1 MKNYLYQ
8 LIYIQ
13 LILFSACSSSYESGF
28 NHHKNKINIQF
39 NERNLGYQYSHDTIF
54 ETDAK
59 KKIDS
64 FDFNFLSQFLNKIK
78 SRGYQINQDSSF
90 QSIKLEDCLI
100 DFSYGKPKLVR
111 FTYDSFYVNQFATT
125 LVCISN
131 TNPSGLFSA
140 SYDTYQEFE
149 IEPKNNLK
157 TTLDPTKYWR
167 ETPHYYYCL
176 KPINHKQAYIIAREL
191 SERAVNKLDSINEQ
205 TFIKNKPEL
214 AATRYKK
221 NNSNSATNGCV
232 NFIAIVAITL
242 ISILLNIQ

>member
-8 LIYIQ
+8 LILIQ
-13 LILFSACSSSYESGF
+13 LILFSACSTSYESGF

-39 NERNLGYQYSHDTIF
+39 NERNLGYQYVHDSIF
-54 ETDAK
+54 EMDAK

-64 FDFNFLSQFLNKIK
+64 FDFTFLSQFLNKIK

-90 QSIKLEDCLI
+90 QNIKLEDCLI
-100 DFSYGKPKLVR
+100 DFSYGTPKLIK
-111 FTYDSFYVNQFATT
+111 FTYDSFYVNQYATT

-131 TNPSGLFSA
+131 TAPSHLFSA
-140 SYDTYQEFE
+140 SFNRYQEFE
-149 IEPKNNLK
+149 IEPKNSLK
-157 TTLDPTKYWR
+157 NTLDPTKDWR
-167 ETPHYYYCL
+167 ETPHYYYHL

-205 TFIKNKPEL
+205 NFIKNKPAL

-221 NNSNSATNGCV
+221 NNPDPAINDFV
-232 NFIAIVAITL
+232 NLVAIVAITL
-242 ISILLNIQ
+242 ISILLNV